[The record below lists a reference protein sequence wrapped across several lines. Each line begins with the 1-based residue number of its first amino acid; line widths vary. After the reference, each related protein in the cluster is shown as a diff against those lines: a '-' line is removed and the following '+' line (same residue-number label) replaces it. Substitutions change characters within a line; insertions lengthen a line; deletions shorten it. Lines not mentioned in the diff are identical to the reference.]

1 MKLFMFAASSSS
13 QSINRK
19 LIQLVANLVHSMKQE
34 VELCE
39 FSEFDLPLYNA
50 DQNQQL
56 GLPQN
61 AQKFIQKMQ
70 AADGII
76 IASPEYNF
84 SIPGTFK
91 NLIDWVSRAN
101 PQPWKN
107 QRILLMSAS
116 PALVGGNRGLWAARI
131 PLEACGADVFPEMFS
146 LASAYQA
153 FDEQGEL
160 KDKNLQARLKSNLE
174 EFIQQVGLLKN

>member
-1 MKLFMFAASSSS
+1 MKFFMFAASSNS

-19 LIQLVANLVHSMKQE
+19 LIQLAANCVKSMKQE
-34 VELCE
+34 VELYE

-50 DQNQQL
+50 DQNEQS
-56 GLPQN
+56 GLPKN
-61 AQKFIQKMQ
+61 ALKFIEIMH
-70 AADGII
+70 AADATI

-107 QRILLMSAS
+107 QSILLMSAS
-116 PALVGGNRGLWAARI
+116 PALVGGNRGLWAARV

-146 LASAYQA
+146 LANAYQA
-153 FDEQGEL
+153 FDGQGEL
-160 KDKNLQARLKSNLE
+160 KDKNLQTRLKSNLE
-174 EFIQQVGLLKN
+174 EFIAQVKLLKK